1 LSRQAA
7 QLSFAPKG
15 YKFRLSRQAAQL
27 SFIYFITA
35 PYAAYD
41 MRMLQ
46 LFIYDGLGNKRS
58 QSGKSFAGKLARGD
72 VDQAAIGVQGKG
84 KGFG

>member
-1 LSRQAA
+1 LSRQAAQLSFAPKGHKFRLSRQAA

-46 LFIYDGLGNKRS
+46 YLFTT
-58 QSGKSFAGKLARGD
+58 A
-72 VDQAAIGVQGKG
+72 
-84 KGFG
+84 

>member
-1 LSRQAA
+1 
-7 QLSFAPKG
+7 
-15 YKFRLSRQAAQL
+15 LSRQAAQL

-46 LFIYDGLGNKRS
+46 LFIYDG
-58 QSGKSFAGKLARGD
+58 FAGLFRAS
-72 VDQAAIGVQGKG
+72 AAPLISYVAGTELL
-84 KGFG
+84 FLFL

>member
-1 LSRQAA
+1 LSSQAA

-15 YKFRLSRQAAQL
+15 YKFRLSSQAAQL

-35 PYAAYD
+35 PYADYD

-46 LFIYDGLGNKRS
+46 LFIYDGLGAVNKTTCTTLDTPLRLFMPFYPC
-58 QSGKSFAGKLARGD
+58 GIRKLFLPT
-72 VDQAAIGVQGKG
+72 V
-84 KGFG
+84 